1 MKVMIRMFK
10 GEPIALFPYEVTG
23 QNTIMS
29 YAHIG
34 QHSDAVW
41 DLHRFT
47 KPCPEPLAQE
57 LIKELRAIGYNSLNV
72 IRRRNHAEYLSNFYK
87 SLLK

>member
-23 QNTIMS
+23 RNTVLS
-29 YAHIG
+29 YAHTE

-41 DLHRFT
+41 NLHQFT

-57 LIKELRAIGYNSLNV
+57 FQRTPGYRV
-72 IRRRNHAEYLSNFYK
+72 RFPERYQA
-87 SLLK
+87 

>member
-1 MKVMIRMFK
+1 MKVMIRLFE
-10 GEPIALFPYEVTG
+10 GEPIALFPYEITG
-23 QNTIMS
+23 SNTVLS
-29 YAHIG
+29 YAHNG

-41 DLHRFT
+41 NLHQFT

-57 LIKELRAIGYNSLNV
+57 LINELRAIGYTALNV
-72 IRRRNHAEYLSNFYK
+72 IRRRNHSEYLSNYYK